1 MPESLIGRWLF
12 ALGLVVA
19 FEVRGQEESLV
30 RRYSVGPR
38 FTVAP
43 GVFIPSRGSAG
54 FSLGLEGGYGFDLGP
69 VIITPG
75 LGLQGDWGSDWTVY
89 SGLATGRLT
98 VPLGSFGPYVEA
110 GLGYGH
116 VSAPLGYSAGG
127 LAVRGGA
134 GFIYF
139 FSPQFALGVNVRYD
153 TIVNTDFKGWTIGP
167 TLLIGI

>member
-1 MPESLIGRWLF
+1 MPENSIGRWLF

-139 FSPQFALGVNVRYD
+139 FSPQFALGINVRYD

-167 TLLIGI
+167 TLLIGL